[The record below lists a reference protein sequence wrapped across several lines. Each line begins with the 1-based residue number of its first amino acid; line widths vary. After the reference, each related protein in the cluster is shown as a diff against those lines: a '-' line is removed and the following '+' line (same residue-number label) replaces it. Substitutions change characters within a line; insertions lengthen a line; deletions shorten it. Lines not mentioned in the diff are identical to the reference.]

1 MTVKR
6 SVLHNAVLLSLAAV
20 LAGCTSSADSELTRY
35 INEIK
40 SRPGRPIEP
49 IPQVAP
55 LPKFTYPEVDSRRS
69 PFKPKEIKMTNE
81 DKLAPNTNRPKQ
93 PLEQYPLDSLKFVGV
108 LKENET
114 VWGLISKPDG
124 EIVRVKPGDYMGQNF
139 GKVISISNE
148 LLKLEETTQIAGKW
162 KKQITTIN
170 LNAPQ

>member
-1 MTVKR
+1 MTVKT
-6 SVLHNAVLLSLAAV
+6 SVLHNTVLLALAV
-20 LAGCTSSADSELTRY
+20 ILAGCTSSADSELTHY
-35 INEIK
+35 INEVK

-55 LPKFTYPEVDSRRS
+55 LPKFTYPEVDNRRS
-69 PFKPKEIKMTNE
+69 PFKPKEVKITE

-108 LKENET
+108 LKEGST
-114 VWGLISKPDG
+114 IWGLITKPDG
-124 EIVRVKPGDYMGQNF
+124 EVVRVKPGDYMGQNF
-139 GKVISISNE
+139 GKVVSINNE
-148 LLKLEETTQIAGKW
+148 SLKLEESTQIAGKW